1 MQPLE
6 RLVCLPTLH
15 FASRMF
21 ESPIFKLS
29 VRLPTWEGICYYC
42 CWRWTSFLWC
52 ANLNSLQRHCCCQW
66 SWRALCRQEAQ
77 MNPPLPCWWS
87 RTAPLLSLYFKIFMY
102 CSFSSQGIVFF
113 GNRPM
118 RFPSPMKIG
127 PASARI
133 LAFGWITVRGPI
145 VTWDEQHLS
154 IMIHEPESLLY
165 LWTIKINW
173 KLATS
178 PFNSHSLQTTAP
190 AAMVTFAL
198 ALIWKITLSYHS
210 WWPTHNS

>member
-1 MQPLE
+1 MIMTGTVPPGGSDEPSSALLMISDCSSVE
-6 RLVCLPTLH
+6 FIFLNVHVHFVTSYHFVCD
-15 FASRMF
+15 
-21 ESPIFKLS
+21 
-29 VRLPTWEGICYYC
+29 
-42 CWRWTSFLWC
+42 
-52 ANLNSLQRHCCCQW
+52 
-66 SWRALCRQEAQ
+66 
-77 MNPPLPCWWS
+77 
-87 RTAPLLSLYFKIFMY
+87 
-102 CSFSSQGIVFF
+102 
-113 GNRPM
+113 RPM

-145 VTWDEQHLS
+145 VTWDEQHIS